1 MQQTHNKEVFETEGE
16 IPESIWNDLTDM
28 KHLKS
33 SGKKKTQTKPQTPP
47 NDNEPSVLM
56 HHAWSLGRATDKEGI
71 VQMIKYQG
79 TNTRP
84 MRRD

>member
-1 MQQTHNKEVFETEGE
+1 MFETEGE
-16 IPESIWNDLTDM
+16 IPRSICNDLIDM

-33 SGKKKTQTKPQTPP
+33 SGEKKKQNPQTKPQTPP

-56 HHAWSLGRATDKEGI
+56 HHAWSLGRATDKQGI
-71 VQMIKYQG
+71 VQLIKYQG

>member
-16 IPESIWNDLTDM
+16 IPGSIWINTDM

-33 SGKKKTQTKPQTPP
+33 SGGKKKTQTKTQTPP

-56 HHAWSLGRATDKEGI
+56 HHAWSLGRATDKQGI